1 VKVAAVQPLIDGKRP
16 LLDTS
21 REEGYAVSLT
31 PQTAESDHFFR
42 YTCAESS
49 VGRILVVMTDGGVVD
64 IIRGDSR
71 KELLTAALSRH
82 PGAGLIPD
90 KGVHSQWVAAI
101 VKRIEK
107 PGSEYGVPIDDSA
120 GYRRRAAS

>member
-1 VKVAAVQPLIDGKRP
+1 MIGRRP
-16 LLDTS
+16 
-21 REEGYAVSLT
+21 REERSIVILT
-31 PQTAESDHFFR
+31 PPTAEADNFFR

-49 VGRILVVMTDGGVVD
+49 VGRILVVMSDGGVVD
-64 IIRGDSR
+64 VIRGDSR
-71 KELLTAALSRH
+71 KELLSAALARH

>member
-1 VKVAAVQPLIDGKRP
+1 MPPTV
-16 LLDTS
+16 
-21 REEGYAVSLT
+21 
-31 PQTAESDHFFR
+31 ESENFFR

-49 VGRILVVMTDGGVVD
+49 VGRILVVMTEVGVVD

-71 KELLTAALSRH
+71 KELLSTALARH

-90 KGVHSQWVAAI
+90 RGVHSQWVAAI

-107 PGSEYGVPIDDSA
+107 PGSEYGIPIDDSA
-120 GYRRRAAS
+120 DYGRGAAS